1 MSAEMVRDNALALS
15 GLLSTKVGGP
25 SVYPYQPDGLWDE
38 ITNKSWRYQYKQE
51 PGEGLY
57 KRSLYT
63 IWKRTA
69 GPPSMQIFDAGDRS
83 VCTVNRRQT
92 STPLQALVLLNDP
105 QYIEASY
112 VLAESLIETTQGDS
126 NEQLLQAF
134 QMGTGR
140 IPEKEELSLL
150 QNFLNDELERF
161 QTSKEDAL
169 AYISTGETKI
179 KEQSDPIKVAALAT
193 VINGI
198 MNTSE
203 GYTIR

>member
-1 MSAEMVRDNALALS
+1 MNNFCKLFKWE
-15 GLLSTKVGGP
+15 
-25 SVYPYQPDGLWDE
+25 
-38 ITNKSWRYQYKQE
+38 QE
-51 PGEGLY
+51 
-57 KRSLYT
+57 
-63 IWKRTA
+63 
-69 GPPSMQIFDAGDRS
+69 
-83 VCTVNRRQT
+83 
-92 STPLQALVLLNDP
+92 
-105 QYIEASY
+105 
-112 VLAESLIETTQGDS
+112 ES
-126 NEQLLQAF
+126 
-134 QMGTGR
+134 
-140 IPEKEELSLL
+140 PEKEELSLL